1 MYTEYLYPAGIK
13 TIYGTKWGYIN
24 NKGDFII
31 IPQYQRA
38 REFQSNGLAIVEI
51 EDLWGII
58 DTSGEYVVYPQFE
71 GIMDFS
77 EGRALVIVE
86 DGFKVID
93 ERGNILTKRAYNY
106 IDPYQNGRALAS
118 ITDSKGYSTYGYLD
132 LQGQEIIP
140 FQYEM
145 GYPFKDGK
153 AVVKLEENRFALIN
167 KKGDIIHAYNY
178 PMVGNL
184 GNGLLP
190 FQRDLEGKQGYIDI
204 KGNEVI
210 SPRYT
215 SAQPFSK
222 GRGIV
227 NTSEDVLYNKYGLID
242 KKGNFIIEPKYN
254 DIYML
259 GENRAAIGKAKVEG
273 EPYMGSKYAIADILT
288 GDILTGFVYN
298 NVSPYNMNYAS
309 VSNDTITFFIDKQ
322 GLPNYSLPMV
332 KGSGELSFIGDLIKA
347 NIDLKLFYLSK
358 EGDFI
363 WHPNYIIPLNDQ
375 FQILEKKYKPNKDY
389 LVYYPQI
396 RGMKDE
402 KAQEKVNVRLK
413 ELSNIIPIDSK
424 KQLDY
429 SYTGTFAVEF
439 FKCHL
444 LVLKLESY
452 NYPFG
457 AAHGMPSQVF
467 PHINLINGEFY
478 QMEDLFKEDSNYVKV
493 LSDIISYQID
503 NDPEYSYVFPG
514 SFEEISKNQP
524 FYINEDALYIYFE
537 PYEIGPYA
545 AGFPTFLI
553 PFNEIDGIIDKEGDF
568 WRSFNCK
575 LINI

>member
-1 MYTEYLYPAGIK
+1 MYSYNLYPAGIK

-38 REFQSNGLAIVEI
+38 REFQANGLAIVEK

-86 DGFKVID
+86 GGFKVID
-93 ERGNILTKRAYNY
+93 EKGNILTKRAYNY

-118 ITDSKGYSTYGYLD
+118 ITNTEGYSSYGYLD

-140 FQYEM
+140 TIYDM
-145 GYPFKDGK
+145 GYPFKNGK
-153 AVVKLEENRFALIN
+153 AIVKISENKFALIN
-167 KKGDIIHAYNY
+167 KQGDILYAYNY

-184 GNGLLP
+184 GNGLLA
-190 FQRDLEGKQGYIDI
+190 FQRELGGKYGYIDI

-210 SPRYT
+210 PLKYS

-227 NTSEDVLYNKYGLID
+227 NISEDVFYNKYGLID
-242 KKGNFIIEPKYN
+242 KEGNFIIEPQYN

-259 GENRAAIGKAKVEG
+259 GENRAAIGKAKVET

-298 NVSPYNMNYAS
+298 NISPYNRNYAS
-309 VSNDTITFFIDKQ
+309 VSNDTMTFFIDTK
-322 GLPNYSLPMV
+322 GLPSYSLPIV

-347 NIDLKLFYLSK
+347 NIDQKLFYLNK
-358 EGDFI
+358 EGDII

-375 FQILEKKYKPNKDY
+375 FQIFEKKHKPNKDY

-396 RGMKDE
+396 RGMKNEDTQKE
-402 KAQEKVNVRLK
+402 VNNRLK
-413 ELSNIIPIDSK
+413 ELSKVIPIDNE

-429 SYTGTFAVEF
+429 SYTGTFSVEF

-444 LVLKLESY
+444 LVLKLEAY
-452 NYPFG
+452 NYTFG

-467 PHINLINGEFY
+467 PHIDLISGEFY
-478 QMEDLFKEDSNYVKV
+478 QLEDLFKEDSNYVKV
-493 LSDIISYQID
+493 LSDVISYQIE
-503 NDPEYSYVFPG
+503 NDPDYSYVFPG
-514 SFEEISKNQP
+514 SFEEISKDQP
-524 FYINEDALYIYFE
+524 FYVNEDALYIYFE
-537 PYEIGPYA
+537 PYEIGPYV
-545 AGFPTFLI
+545 AGFPTFRI
-553 PFNEIDGIIDKEGDF
+553 PFNEIYEIINTEGDF
-568 WRSFNCK
+568 WQAFNSCK
-575 LINI
+575 